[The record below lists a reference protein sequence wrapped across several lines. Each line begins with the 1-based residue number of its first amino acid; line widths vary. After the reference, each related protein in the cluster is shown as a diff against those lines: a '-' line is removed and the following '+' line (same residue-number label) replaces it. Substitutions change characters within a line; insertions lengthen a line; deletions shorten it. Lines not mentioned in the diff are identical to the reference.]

1 MVGVRGVFWRVF
13 FLMAVQ
19 RSRCDKFAEAYFR
32 HSGAGGY
39 IFEGDIEKFES
50 KLRAFERGK
59 VDELEI

>member
-1 MVGVRGVFWRVF
+1 M
-13 FLMAVQ
+13 Q
-19 RSRCDKFAEAYFR
+19 RSRCDKFTEIYFR

-39 IFEGDIEKFES
+39 IFEENIEKFEL

>member
-1 MVGVRGVFWRVF
+1 VFKGSF
-13 FLMAVQ
+13 GEFLLIAMQ
-19 RSRCDKFAEAYFR
+19 RSRCDKFTEIYFR

-39 IFEGDIEKFES
+39 IFEENIEKFEL